1 LTSKSDRFLSRNIQD
16 PTRSPRTNQ
25 SPAQLNVEH
34 ITSGHVDDDGA
45 AATVGCKAVSIAE
58 QRSFEGRTFP
68 LTIAPAEAMTAS
80 LAEWSAAHR
89 GALLALIEK
98 YDAVLLRG
106 FGGSAT
112 AMDFSR
118 FASTLELGPFAMG
131 CSTAPWTTPRARA
144 AVDRVR

>member
-1 LTSKSDRFLSRNIQD
+1 MPAPVKPRRRNAYEIAAGAR
-16 PTRSPRTNQ
+16 P
-25 SPAQLNVEH
+25 LK
-34 ITSGHVDDDGA
+34 SGHADDDGA

-80 LAEWSAAHR
+80 LAEWSAAHH

-106 FGGSAT
+106 FCGSAT
-112 AMDFSR
+112 AMNFSR
-118 FASTLELGPFAMG
+118 FASALELGPFAMG
-131 CSTAPWTTPRARA
+131 CSAAPRTPAATSERAR
-144 AVDRVR
+144 

>member
-1 LTSKSDRFLSRNIQD
+1 M
-16 PTRSPRTNQ
+16 

-34 ITSGHVDDDGA
+34 ITSGHADDDGA

>member
-1 LTSKSDRFLSRNIQD
+1 MPAPVK
-16 PTRSPRTNQ
+16 PRTRNAYEIAAGARPLGM
-25 SPAQLNVEH
+25 SPVEH
-34 ITSGHVDDDGA
+34 TTSGHADDDGA

-98 YDAVLLRG
+98 YDACLLYT
-106 FGGSAT
+106 S
-112 AMDFSR
+112 D
-118 FASTLELGPFAMG
+118 
-131 CSTAPWTTPRARA
+131 A
-144 AVDRVR
+144 ADE